1 MKTELINKEQ
11 AFQKYLD
18 TKDLAFAIAEANG
31 TLPSYCEAPECKIFV
46 ACAAL
51 ATELKEGDF
60 CIFVDGKPAE
70 QLTDFAIAPG
80 KFFIGKICARNVK
93 EAEVENNILR
103 IAYHYGVI
111 EEYSF
116 IEDLEA
122 WRFKGKNISV
132 NVPSTSAN

>member
-1 MKTELINKEQ
+1 MKAELINKQQ
-11 AFQKYLD
+11 AYQKYVEL
-18 TKDLAFAIAEANG
+18 KDVAFGIAEANE
-31 TLPSYCEAPECKIFV
+31 TLPGYCDCPECKLFV

-51 ATELKEGDF
+51 ATELKEGDV

-70 QLTDFAIAPG
+70 QLTDFAIAGG

-103 IAYHYGVI
+103 IAYHDGVI

-122 WRFKGKNISV
+122 WGFKGKNISV